1 MLFYT
6 DLNDAPFLDRSRLLR
21 MEAALDLPY
30 LIGEVA
36 PARGLDLDALG
47 GSDIPLY
54 ATVTP
59 VDPDNATRFFRVDGD
74 AERVSSILAATAS
87 LPVLAGGAKVVDDA
101 DYVDGGLHEQIPWR
115 TAAVLGATHVLVLS
129 RRPVSD
135 HDELES
141 LTFIERLT
149 VAGRAADPRQSCR

>member
-1 MLFYT
+1 M
-6 DLNDAPFLDRSRLLR
+6 
-21 MEAALDLPY
+21 PY

-101 DYVDGGLHEQIPWR
+101 DYVDGGPARADPVAYGSGAGGYPRARVAVTAGERSRRTRVADLHR
-115 TAAVLGATHVLVLS
+115 TADG
-129 RRPVSD
+129 R
-135 HDELES
+135 
-141 LTFIERLT
+141 
-149 VAGRAADPRQSCR
+149 AGRAADPRQSCR